1 MSFDFILRV
10 LQVGLGIGLVI
21 FVHELGHFLAA
32 RWCKVRVEVFSLGF
46 GPQLIGWK
54 RGGTTY
60 QIAVVPFGGY
70 VRMAG
75 EIPDGDRR
83 APAPDELGAK
93 SVPARLLIYSGGVIM
108 NVIFALVCFP
118 IALGAGVPVD
128 SPVID
133 HPAAGSPA
141 WRAGV
146 PGDSWVVEVDGR
158 DIWEFGHL
166 FTGVAL
172 AGSDQVEIVLDGPNG
187 RETFHLQPEREED
200 DGFFHVGLP
209 PGPQLGHPI
218 EVVAGGAAAQA
229 GLRTGDRFLGISG
242 WPEGM
247 GQAETARALTLSPN
261 PLTVIVER
269 DGERKLIEFNQVVS
283 DPGSPLFGFAPQD
296 LAVQEVRRGGPAE
309 SIGILAGDVIY
320 KVRGEVI
327 HSSIMVLRHLAAPGP
342 NTLAVIRDGEFH
354 ELDLSELGT
363 DQALEAW
370 RDMHLGLDGTSIR
383 VYPGSPMEQAGAKSG
398 DRIVA
403 IQSEP
408 VQEWAEAH
416 TAAGLHAA
424 DTEPVSFL
432 MERRGLEAPI
442 EIFAQA
448 APLTGLLSDFRIQP
462 AHHVHQTHGILPS
475 IRAGAISSWRFLQD
489 TWMTLKRMATREVSP
504 RNLGGIVMI
513 SKVSY
518 EVSGMGW
525 AKLLFFLCILSVN
538 LAVLNVLPIPV
549 LDGGHIFFLLVEAV
563 KGSPVSER
571 TLGYSQVVG
580 LVLIV
585 SLMVYVTYNDILR
598 FIPGAG

>member
-1 MSFDFILRV
+1 MEFTLRI
-10 LQVGLGIGLVI
+10 LQVGLGIGMVI

-54 RGGTTY
+54 RGETVY

-75 EIPDGDRR
+75 EVPDGSRR
-83 APAPDELGAK
+83 APLPDELGAK

-133 HPAAGSPA
+133 QPVPGSPA
-141 WRAGV
+141 WRAGM
-146 PGDSWVVEVDGR
+146 PGNVQVLEVDGR

-172 AGSDQVEIVLDGPNG
+172 AGSDQVEIVIAGPEG
-187 RETFHLQPEREED
+187 RETFRLQPEREED
-200 DGFFHVGLP
+200 AGFFHVGLP
-209 PGPQLGHPI
+209 PGPEPGLPI
-218 EVVAGGAAAQA
+218 EVGLGGAAERA
-229 GLRTGDRFLGISG
+229 GLLTGDLFIGLEG

-247 GQAETARALTLSPN
+247 GHSEIVRAMTVSPTTF
-261 PLTVIVER
+261 TVIVER
-269 DGERKLIEFNQVVS
+269 DGERKHIEVEQAIS
-283 DPGSPLFGFAPQD
+283 APGQPLFGFAPQD
-296 LAVQEVRRGGPAE
+296 LAVQEVRMNGPAE
-309 SIGILAGDVIY
+309 ALGIRADDVIFE
-320 KVRGEVI
+320 VRGEIV
-327 HSSIMVLRHLAAPGP
+327 HSSVKVLQHLAAPGP
-342 NTLAVIRDGEFH
+342 DTLTVIRNGKFET
-354 ELDLSELGT
+354 LDLAGLDRGQS
-363 DQALEAW
+363 LEVF
-370 RDMHLGLDGTSIR
+370 RDLHLVTDGTSIR
-383 VYPGSPMEQAGAKSG
+383 VSPGSPMEKAGALSG
-398 DRIVA
+398 DRILSIVD
-403 IQSEP
+403 
-408 VQEWAEAH
+408 VDVLEWSEAH
-416 TAAGLHAA
+416 TAAGLRAGDA
-424 DTEPVSFL
+424 EPVSFL
-432 MERRGLEAPI
+432 MRRHGVEEPVEVLAL
-442 EIFAQA
+442 A
-448 APLTGLLSDFRIQP
+448 APWSGSHPEFRIQG
-462 AHHVHQTHGILPS
+462 ARHIHQTHGFLPS
-475 IRAGAISSWRFLQD
+475 ISAGTISSWRFLQD
-489 TWMTLKRMATREVSP
+489 TWLTLKRMATREVSP

-513 SKVSY
+513 SQVSY

-549 LDGGHIFFLLVEAV
+549 LDGGHMFFLLVEAV

-598 FIPGAG
+598 LIPGGG